1 MRTFAKRESDAKRE
15 SYATDR
21 EWRCPRINL
30 YVAAHRV
37 LRES

>member
-15 SYATDR
+15 TFATDR

-30 YVAAHRV
+30 YVAANRV